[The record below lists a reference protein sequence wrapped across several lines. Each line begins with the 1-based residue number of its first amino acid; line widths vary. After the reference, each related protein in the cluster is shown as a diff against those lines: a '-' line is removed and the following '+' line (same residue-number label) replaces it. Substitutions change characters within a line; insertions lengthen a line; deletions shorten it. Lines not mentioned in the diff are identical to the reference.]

1 MAHDKCIIII
11 IIIIIYGNTDEIGLH
26 NKENKD
32 ILEQK
37 HLISQIYGMPIHY
50 FYTTL
55 SFRNSTKTM
64 KRRGKKTPSIKTVSC
79 KCLKIS
85 LSESYKVVLITSH
98 YVQVNFL

>member
-1 MAHDKCIIII
+1 MRF
-11 IIIIIYGNTDEIGLH
+11 IYGNTDEIGLH

-37 HLISQIYGMPIHY
+37 
-50 FYTTL
+50 TL
-55 SFRNSTKTM
+55 NFSNLWYANTLFLYNIIIQKQHQNNEEETAKKKKQKTNN
-64 KRRGKKTPSIKTVSC
+64 KKTVSC
-79 KCLKIS
+79 KYLKIS